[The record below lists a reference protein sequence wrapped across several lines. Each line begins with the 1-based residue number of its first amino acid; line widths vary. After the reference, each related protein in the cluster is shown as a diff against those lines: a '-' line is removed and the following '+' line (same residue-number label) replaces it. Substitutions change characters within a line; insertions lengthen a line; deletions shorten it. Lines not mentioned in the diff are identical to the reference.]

1 MSLLI
6 AANKASLEGYQ
17 GLAEALSAFV
27 ALDMGRSVPR
37 PHYGHTFV
45 EECPD
50 FEAVE
55 VAS

>member
-6 AANKASLEGYQ
+6 AANKAALDGFP
-17 GLAEALSAFV
+17 GLAEALSALV
-27 ALDMGRSVPR
+27 ALDMGRSAPK

-55 VAS
+55 AS